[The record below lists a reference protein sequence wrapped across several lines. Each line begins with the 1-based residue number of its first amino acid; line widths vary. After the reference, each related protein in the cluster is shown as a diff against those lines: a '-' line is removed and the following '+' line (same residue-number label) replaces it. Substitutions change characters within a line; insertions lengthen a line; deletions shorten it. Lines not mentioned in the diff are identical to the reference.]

1 MDQQLYEMIQALGQ
15 QNHDLTVTI
24 QELLGKIK
32 NLENELK
39 KIKSLTVASSPIVN
53 EEERKS
59 ALIEY
64 TNIQTQKQN
73 REELVNMFK

>member
-1 MDQQLYEMIQALGQ
+1 MIQALGQ

>member
-39 KIKSLTVASSPIVN
+39 EIKSLTVASSPIVN

>member
-39 KIKSLTVASSPIVN
+39 EIKSLTVASSPIVN

-73 REELVNMFK
+73 HEELVNMFK